1 MSFRRPAGS
10 IRRPRARSEK
20 REPRPDRKGTWPGFQ
35 DGVRWA
41 PVAPSWRINPGT
53 PARVPSKE
61 NPGQRQADRGQRRRG
76 PRDGGERAPP
86 RRFNS
91 KTPALVPSKENPGQT
106 PSRTGVIAWQKSSPR
121 LPVNINNW
129 GVLGGRLD
137 CRHIPLWID
146 YGPPGACAVGI
157 RETGVAIDPP
167 TLTPVLAAPTSRSGE
182 REPKRNANPSRS
194 PQPPC
199 VGAD

>member
-20 REPRPDRKGTWPGFQ
+20 REPRPDQKGDLAGVP

-53 PARVPSKE
+53 PALVPSKE

-106 PSRTGVIAWQKSSPR
+106 PSRTGVIAGRNHRRGFRVP
-121 LPVNINNW
+121 
-129 GVLGGRLD
+129 GVVPSGASMGEMTSQGGAGLGKHHRVTA
-137 CRHIPLWID
+137 RTP
-146 YGPPGACAVGI
+146 
-157 RETGVAIDPP
+157 AI
-167 TLTPVLAAPTSRSGE
+167 SG
-182 REPKRNANPSRS
+182 SRS
-194 PQPPC
+194 PRPAPSSKLGLALGPRGF
-199 VGAD
+199 VERRA